1 MILITWNIHWCRGID
16 GRVDPRRIAQTALA
30 LADFDVLCVQE
41 LAIGFTSLPGSSG
54 EDQLAALSAA
64 LPGYDAIFG
73 AAVDLD
79 AAPHGRR
86 RFGNAI
92 FTRLPVTQVFR
103 HLLPWPADTS
113 VPNMQRAAL
122 EAIVQIGDEPLRI
135 VTTHLEYFSA
145 RQRMAQT
152 EALLHLHAEA
162 CSHAGDLRPVTQPGE
177 AFDAVAR
184 PRSALLCGDFNFRP
198 HSPEH
203 AHLTSA
209 PAPGIPRLV
218 DAWSICDTG
227 PHAATVGVHE
237 DLGGSFCSDFIF
249 VTDDLAA
256 GVRDLRVDA
265 ATQASVHQPVV
276 VELAI

>member
-16 GRVDPRRIAQTALA
+16 GRVDPQRIARTALA

-41 LAIGFTSLPGSSG
+41 LAIGFTGLPGSAG

-79 AAPHGRR
+79 AAPQGRR

-122 EAIVQIGDEPLRI
+122 EAIVVSDGKPLRV

-145 RQRMAQT
+145 RQRTAQA

-162 CSHAGDLRPVTQPGE
+162 CGHAADLRPMTQPGE
-177 AFDAVAR
+177 AFDVVAR

-198 HSPEH
+198 DAPEH
-203 AHLTSA
+203 SHLTSA
-209 PAPGIPRLV
+209 PTPGVPRLV
-218 DAWSICDTG
+218 DAWSACKTG
-227 PHAATVGVHE
+227 PHAPTVGVHE
-237 DLGGSFCSDFIF
+237 DLGGPFCCDFVF
-249 VTDDLAA
+249 VTEDLAP
-256 GVRDLRVDA
+256 GVREVRVDA

-276 VELAI
+276 VELTI